1 MGGSD
6 FHGVLISATLE
17 PATLEPATLEP
28 ATLEPST
35 LEPAVAEPV
44 LLGPELVTL
53 QQLKSEPATPESAIH
68 EPVTVIIP
76 NISEKGNSIVEPVAN
91 NIISFSVNK
100 NGNILV
106 LNNEV
111 EIAEIRPY
119 TLPNHLQKELECMRR
134 EIGTEKFIAFLP
146 KLVKIYAESRI

>member
-1 MGGSD
+1 MMGGSD
-6 FHGVLISATLE
+6 FHGVLISALAEPSTLEPATLE

-28 ATLEPST
+28 ATLEPATLETAT
-35 LEPAVAEPV
+35 LEPAI
-44 LLGPELVTL
+44 
-53 QQLKSEPATPESAIH
+53 QES
-68 EPVTVIIP
+68 VTVIIP
-76 NISEKGNSIVEPVAN
+76 NISEKGNSIEEPVVT

-106 LNNEV
+106 LNNEA

-119 TLPNHLQKELECMRR
+119 TLPNHLQKELECMRK